1 MGGFLV
7 FRYTMV
13 SLVWMHLTLC
23 ASLAKKGVEP
33 VVEAAASDDQSPKRR
48 QRKGGKLVFPED
60 VTAWSDREDSAVP
73 SDGLGDK
80 TDDWALLRN
89 SKTGWFHRAVKVGDD
104 DQWCRPAV
112 HELSCR
118 STTPDMTLIHALVA
132 VPRVDIPV
140 AETPSLRPG
149 PKCLRWCQIGHDV
162 CRA

>member
-48 QRKGGKLVFPED
+48 QRKGGKPVFPED

-104 DQWCRPAV
+104 DQWCLACCPRAV
-112 HELSCR
+112 VQEHYTRHDTDPCFGGWTTCGHSGCR
-118 STTPDMTLIHALVA
+118 DS
-132 VPRVDIPV
+132 
-140 AETPSLRPG
+140 
-149 PKCLRWCQIGHDV
+149 
-162 CRA
+162 